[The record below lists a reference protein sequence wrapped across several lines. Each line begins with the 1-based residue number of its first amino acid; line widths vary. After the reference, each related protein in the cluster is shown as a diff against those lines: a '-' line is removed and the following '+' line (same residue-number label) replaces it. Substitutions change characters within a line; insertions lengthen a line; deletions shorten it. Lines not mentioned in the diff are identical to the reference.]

1 MDRLAGTNLALPNS
15 GSQPGTYRTTRRA
28 DVDTSCTADDCP
40 ITTRVPPRATPET
53 PTSLPRLDE
62 SVVNDDLLDRLS
74 AAADHLAATVDS
86 SSLETALQTWSES
99 HGLDTLSHDE
109 RRTVLARHS
118 AISILLK
125 TTLYEWYKRRGDLP
139 ALPTDI
145 RAALRQAR
153 HETGDAAFR
162 ELPVDKIIW
171 RTDDDIVAPV
181 VEARDCLLTSRN
193 PAEDIGELYE
203 ELTTSESR
211 QSLGQFRTPPAVGR
225 PLRSW
230 VTTGDDTVL
239 DPGVGAGVLSSAFH
253 PHWVTDL
260 DPNKVF
266 GVDQSPLSTLMG
278 TTALRLSG
286 QSHEPQ
292 TEDFLTLSPDDLP
305 GEVDG
310 IVSNPPYTGAQALPA
325 SYKRRCNAQF
335 EDSTGCTIS
344 AKSPLYTY
352 FLYHSREF
360 LGPGDRAAFITPQS
374 WLSRKFGETLK
385 RFLLDEYRIKSLV
398 RFDPEA
404 TSIFDTADETALLVC
419 LEVPAGDAPTGE
431 TRFVRID
438 EDVDTNDIRDAID
451 GAVDGETSWGEV
463 VCRQQEQLDP
473 TSNWQSLFDRESIE
487 THGLVPLRTLATCR
501 RGAVTGEVNFFCLSQ
516 QAVDENGIFEEHL
529 SLLVRRPSVVDGY
542 DFTET
547 DWAELRE
554 SGAAVWLLDPD
565 ELSNVPD
572 DIAAFAEQVRSVSDP
587 IRDEE
592 DETGLQPYLRTAVTV
607 HDLVGTD
614 AFDRRTY
621 WYRPSRHD
629 PPQIVVPDS
638 SRDGFPFVLNEVR
651 ARNVHNFHGLH
662 GIRLAEVEM
671 KALLAYLNSE
681 FAAQL
686 LTENTYTRQDGYES
700 LGISDLRE
708 LPVIDPQ
715 TLPDDVVSALADAFE
730 ELRTTTRRGRN
741 SDSAKKRIMAILEQ
755 DLQLRLPSDAEIE

>member
-15 GSQPGTYRTTRRA
+15 GSQPGAYRTTRRT
-28 DVDTSCTADDCP
+28 DVDTSCTPDDCP
-40 ITTRVPPRATPET
+40 ITTPVPPRVTPET
-53 PTSLPRLDE
+53 PASFPRLDE
-62 SVVNDDLLDRLS
+62 SVVDDDLLDRLS

-86 SSLETALQTWSES
+86 ASLETAIQTWSER
-99 HGLDTLSHDE
+99 HGLDTLPQDE

-118 AISILLK
+118 VISILLK
-125 TTLYEWYKRRGDLP
+125 TTLYEWYQRRGDLS
-139 ALPTDI
+139 ALSADI
-145 RAALRQAR
+145 RAALQHAY

-162 ELPVDKIIW
+162 ELPVDRIIW
-171 RTDDDIVAPV
+171 RADDDIVTPV

-193 PAEDIGELYE
+193 PAEDIGQVYE
-203 ELTTSESR
+203 RLTTSESR

-225 PLRSW
+225 LLRSW

-239 DPGVGAGVLSSAFH
+239 DPGIGSGVLSSPFH
-253 PHWVTDL
+253 PHWLTDL
-260 DPNKVF
+260 DPKKVF
-266 GVDQSPLSTLMG
+266 GVDQSPLSMLMG
-278 TTALRLSG
+278 TTALTLSG

-292 TEDFLTLSPDDLP
+292 TVDFLTLSPDDLP

-310 IVSNPPYTGAQALPA
+310 IVSNPPFTGAQALPA
-325 SYKRRCNAQF
+325 SYKRRCNARF
-335 EDSTGCTIS
+335 EDSTGRTIS
-344 AKSPLYTY
+344 GKSPLYTY

-398 RFDPEA
+398 RFNPEA

-419 LEVPAGDAPTGE
+419 LEVPAEDAPTGD
-431 TRFVRID
+431 TRFVRVD
-438 EDVDTNDIRDAID
+438 EDVDTNEIRDAID
-451 GAVDGETSWGEV
+451 GVVDGETLWGEV

-501 RGAVTGEVNFFCLSQ
+501 RGAVTGAVNFFCLSQ
-516 QAVDENGIFEEHL
+516 QTVDEYGISEEQL
-529 SLLVRRPSVVDGY
+529 SRLIRRPSVVDGY
-542 DFTET
+542 DFTEIG
-547 DWAELRE
+547 WAELRE

-572 DIAAFAEQVRSVSDP
+572 EIATFAEQVRSVPDSLQNDG
-587 IRDEE
+587 

-621 WYRPSRHD
+621 WYRPPRHD
-629 PPQIVVPDS
+629 PPQIVVPDT

-681 FAAQL
+681 FTAQL
-686 LTENTYTRQDGYES
+686 LTEETYTRQDGYES
-700 LGISDLRE
+700 LSISDLRE

-730 ELRTTTRRGRN
+730 ELRTATRRSGN
-741 SDSAKKRIMAILEQ
+741 SDSAKKRIMTILEQ
-755 DLQLRLPSDAEIE
+755 ELQLRLPSDAELE